1 MPYAGVVLRRQKK
14 YIEIFQSVGAV
25 DREHAISL
33 EEYKIKR
40 DSIFEKMLFI
50 RLFEECENGRFYLNT
65 DIALKLLKN
74 RSGFHLW
81 RINKE

>member
-1 MPYAGVVLRRQKK
+1 MPYAGVVLHRQQE

-25 DREHAISL
+25 DRAHAISL
-33 EEYKIKR
+33 EKYKIKR

-50 RLFEECENGRFYLNT
+50 RLFEECSNGLFYLNS

-74 RSGFHLW
+74 RSSFHPW